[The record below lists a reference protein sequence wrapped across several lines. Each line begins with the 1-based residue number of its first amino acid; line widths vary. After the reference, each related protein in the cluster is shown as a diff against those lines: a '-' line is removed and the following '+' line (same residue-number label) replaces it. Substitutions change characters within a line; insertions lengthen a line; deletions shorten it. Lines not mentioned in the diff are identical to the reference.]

1 MTCDRCEELEEQVR
15 QLEAIAFGQSWNP
28 PAYLHLS
35 RAELAIVRTLLAL
48 DRPIDDDTLF
58 RATRV
63 ALKKYSDEKTDGT
76 VIKVWVSKIRSK
88 FTPHGLQI
96 QNVFGF
102 GYQLPFETRVK
113 LLNQHERRA
122 A

>member
-1 MTCDRCEELEEQVR
+1 MCDRCAELEEQVR
-15 QLEAIAFGQSWNP
+15 QLEAIAFGHAWVQP
-28 PAYLHLS
+28 PYLRLS
-35 RAELAIVRTLLAL
+35 RAELAIVQTLLAH
-48 DRPIDDDTLF
+48 DRPIDDATLF
-58 RATRV
+58 LATRV
-63 ALKKYSDEKTDGT
+63 ALNKYGDEKTDGT

-102 GYQLPFETRVK
+102 GYQLPFATRDK
-113 LLNQHERRA
+113 LLNWSERRA